1 MKKLFLLLSMLLC
14 LSGCGQEKVTWDTI
28 PQVEVDGTTYLV
40 SAYLWGENQLPEGFT
55 SAGTLPDG
63 EFAGAEYY
71 TSPDDPLWVYVKH
84 EDKYQRYV
92 DQAIRGKDY
101 ICYNDQL
108 YISLWSSN
116 YYGDPPDMSQEEFEA
131 AKAVYGIRIEADSVP
146 GYESVGMAEFSGY
159 ETVPT
164 GALSCNTLPEEVYA
178 NPNEPEFL
186 LFPTVWYTHTD
197 QEEEE
202 TRHTGFNVYVL
213 VDNEAGPSAQ

>member
-14 LSGCGQEKVTWDTI
+14 LAGCRQESITWDTI
-28 PQVEVDGTTYLV
+28 PQVEVEGTTYLV
-40 SAYLWGENQLPEGFT
+40 SSYLWGENQLPEGFT
-55 SAGTLPDG
+55 SAGTLADG

-71 TSPDDPLWVYVKH
+71 TDPDTPLWVYVKH
-84 EDKYQRYV
+84 EDTYQRYV
-92 DQAIRGKDY
+92 DQAIRGKEY

-108 YISLWSSN
+108 YISLWSAD
-116 YYGDPPDMSQEEFEA
+116 YYGNHPDMTEEEYEA
-131 AKAVYGIRIEADSVP
+131 AREPYNVRIEADSVP
-146 GYESVGMAEFSGY
+146 GYESVGTAEFSGY

-164 GALSCNTLPEEVYA
+164 GPLSCNTLPEEVYA